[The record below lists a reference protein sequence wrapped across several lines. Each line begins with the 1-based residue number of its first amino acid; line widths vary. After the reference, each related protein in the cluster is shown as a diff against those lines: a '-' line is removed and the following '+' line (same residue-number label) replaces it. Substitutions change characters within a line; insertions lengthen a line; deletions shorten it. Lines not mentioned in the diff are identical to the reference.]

1 MAKSS
6 DLENAYALI
15 IGISNYKDTRIP
27 KLNYTRAD
35 AEGIFKFLIDQK
47 RVGLKQDRIKVL
59 LDADA
64 TLFNIKN
71 AISDWLFKNADKN
84 SVVFIYFAGHGGVE
98 EDRLG
103 IEKDKL
109 AKYML
114 PFDSVFDNLFASA
127 LSNRDFNELLLS
139 IKSKKLVIFMDSCY
153 SGGVSERKARDVKIT
168 EDPYNKLAEGEGR
181 LVIAASQ
188 PDQRSYEDAKLGHG
202 VFTYNLLEALSGK
215 ADWDGDG
222 YVTVFDIYKYLQDAV
237 PKTAMQLA
245 GGEQEPVLRGDIKKD
260 FVVSVNRERFE
271 EIEKESMREKKLS
284 KLRDFYNMGKF
295 SGKQYERLRVIV
307 KTDIEKLKDKD
318 RTVAKLTDDLLSEE
332 ISIATFLE
340 DLRDIEPKLF
350 EIPKKEKEIEEQ
362 ESLRR
367 EEEKR
372 REREKKEKEEREKK
386 EQEKA
391 EEIRKR
397 DEEKEKRLIDLQ
409 TLKLQAQKLFEE
421 QDYTKAIKYWEEVLN
436 LDSEN
441 HEAIEGIKNANDR
454 LSLKEVKKYCPGCGH
469 PNERG
474 LKYCT
479 KCGSMLFKT

>member
-6 DLENAYALI
+6 DLESAYALI
-15 IGISNYKDTRIP
+15 IGISKYKDPRIP
-27 KLNYTRAD
+27 RLNYTRAD
-35 AEGIFKFLIDQK
+35 AEGIFKLLIDPK
-47 RVGLKQDRIKVL
+47 RVGLKQDKIMVL
-59 LDADA
+59 LDDDA

-71 AISDWLFKNADKN
+71 AISDWLFKNADKD

-139 IKSKKLVIFMDSCY
+139 IKSKKLLIFMDSCY
-153 SGGVSERKARDVKIT
+153 SGGVSERKSRDVKIT
-168 EDPYNKLAEGEGR
+168 EDPYQKLAEGEGR

-215 ADWDGDG
+215 ADWDDDG
-222 YVTVFDIYKYLQDAV
+222 YVTVLDVYKYLQDAV

-245 GGEQEPVLRGDIKKD
+245 GGTQEPILRGDIKKD

-271 EIEKESMREKKLS
+271 EIEKESIREKKLS

-295 SGKQYERLRVIV
+295 SGKQYERLHVIV
-307 KTDIEKLKDKD
+307 KTEIEKLAQKD
-318 RTVAKLTDDLLSEE
+318 RTVAKLTDDLLSGD
-332 ISIATFLE
+332 ISITTFLE
-340 DLRDIEPKLF
+340 DLRDIEPELF
-350 EIPKKEKEIEEQ
+350 EIPKKEKERQEQ
-362 ESLRR
+362 ERLRR
-367 EEEKR
+367 EEDIKGE
-372 REREKKEKEEREKK
+372 RERKTKE
-386 EQEKA
+386 EQEKKG
-391 EEIRKR
+391 R
-397 DEEKEKRLIDLQ
+397 EEKSKRILNEIN
-409 TLKLQAQKLFEE
+409 TLSISAQQLYDEGMFNQAINK
-421 QDYTKAIKYWEEVLN
+421 WNEVLN
-436 LDSEN
+436 IEPRN
-441 HEAIEGIKNANDR
+441 QNAIEGIKKANNKIK
-454 LSLKEVKKYCPGCGH
+454 SSQVKKYCPGCGS

-479 KCGSMLFKT
+479 QCGVKLFGT